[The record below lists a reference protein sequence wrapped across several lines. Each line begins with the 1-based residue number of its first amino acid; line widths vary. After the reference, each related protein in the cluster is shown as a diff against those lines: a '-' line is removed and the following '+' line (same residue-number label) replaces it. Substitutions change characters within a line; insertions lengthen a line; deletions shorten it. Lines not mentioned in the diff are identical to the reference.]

1 MSSIPVWQRESRRGS
16 AVRRRLAGVTV
27 VGVAMAVA
35 AFSGVTAASAST
47 TTTTPGSGKSGSSTA
62 AMKAYETCL
71 AKHGV
76 KLPTGR
82 FGSGGTRPSFPA
94 GSGGTRPSFPGGSG
108 AGFSNSKFAKAE
120 KACASLRPKGT
131 FGFGGSGGGGFS
143 DSAAFAAYSSCLKLH
158 GVTLPASYHRPSG
171 TVGSSTSTTTTLAES
186 PKLKAALAACAPLLP
201 KRSLSSGTKKPANKT
216 SGKSSK
222 KTSKKS
228 TKKTTK
234 KTTKKITKKITKKS
248 SK

>member
-1 MSSIPVWQRESRRGS
+1 MSSIPAWQRESCRGS
-16 AVRRRLAGVTV
+16 AVRRHLAGVTV

-35 AFSGVTAASAST
+35 AFSGITAASAST
-47 TTTTPGSGKSGSSTA
+47 TTTTTPGSGNSGSTTA

-82 FGSGGTRPSFPA
+82 FGSGGTRPYLPA
-94 GSGGTRPSFPGGSG
+94 GSG

-131 FGFGGSGGGGFS
+131 FGFGGGGFGGFS

-158 GVTLPASYHRPSG
+158 GVTPPASYHRPSG
-171 TVGSSTSTTTTLAES
+171 TVGSSTSTPTTLAES
-186 PKLKAALAACAPLLP
+186 PKLKDALAACAPLLP
-201 KRSLSSGTKKPANKT
+201 KRPLSSGTKKPADKT

-222 KTSKKS
+222 KTSKNSTKKS

-234 KTTKKITKKITKKS
+234 KS

>member
-1 MSSIPVWQRESRRGS
+1 MSSIPAWQRESCRGS
-16 AVRRRLAGVTV
+16 AVRRHLAGVTV

-35 AFSGVTAASAST
+35 AFSGITAASAST
-47 TTTTPGSGKSGSSTA
+47 TTTTTPGSGNSGSTTA

-82 FGSGGTRPSFPA
+82 F
-94 GSGGTRPSFPGGSG
+94 GSG

-131 FGFGGSGGGGFS
+131 FGFGGGGFGGFS

-158 GVTLPASYHRPSG
+158 GVALPASYHRPPG
-171 TVGSSTSTTTTLAES
+171 TVGSSTSTSTTLAES
-186 PKLKAALAACAPLLP
+186 PKLKDALAACAPLLP
-201 KRSLSSGTKKPANKT
+201 KRSPSSGTKKPADKT

-228 TKKTTK
+228 TKKSTNKSTK
-234 KTTKKITKKITKKS
+234 KTTKKS

>member
-1 MSSIPVWQRESRRGS
+1 MSSILTWQRESRRGS
-16 AVRRRLAGVTV
+16 AIRRRLAGVTV
-27 VGVAMAVA
+27 VGVAVAVA
-35 AFSGVTAASAST
+35 AFSGITAASAST

-94 GSGGTRPSFPGGSG
+94 GSGGTQPSFPAGSG
-108 AGFSNSKFAKAE
+108 TGFSNSKFSKAE

-131 FGFGGSGGGGFS
+131 FGFGGGGGFS
-143 DSAAFAAYSSCLKLH
+143 DSAAFVAYRSCLKLH
-158 GVTLPASYHRPSG
+158 GVTLPTSYRPSG
-171 TVGSSTSTTTTLAES
+171 TVGSSSSTTTTLAQS
-186 PKLKAALAACAPLLP
+186 PKMKAALAACAPLLP
-201 KRSLSSGTKKPANKT
+201 KQSPSTGTKKPANKS
-216 SGKSSK
+216 SG
-222 KTSKKS
+222 KS

-234 KTTKKITKKITKKS
+234 KSTK
-248 SK
+248 

>member
-1 MSSIPVWQRESRRGS
+1 MSSIPAWQRETRRGS

-35 AFSGVTAASAST
+35 ATSGVTAASAST

-94 GSGGTRPSFPGGSG
+94 GSGGTRPSFPGGTG
-108 AGFSNSKFAKAE
+108 AGFPNSKFAKAE

-131 FGFGGSGGGGFS
+131 FGLGGSGGGGFS

-158 GVTLPASYHRPSG
+158 GVTLPASYRPSG
-171 TVGSSTSTTTTLAES
+171 TVGSSSSTTTLAQS
-186 PKLKAALAACAPLLP
+186 PKMKAALAACAPLLP
-201 KRSLSSGTKKPANKT
+201 KQSPSTGTKKPANKS
-216 SGKSSK
+216 SGQ
-222 KTSKKS
+222 S

-234 KTTKKITKKITKKS
+234 KSTK
-248 SK
+248 